1 MLKLALQAEPGCEI
15 ATLEL
20 TRGGVSYSIETIRAI
35 KAQMDLER
43 DDLYFLIGADS
54 LTELHTW
61 RQPDDILAEAQV
73 VVAQRPGFDP
83 GKVRPEYLGK
93 VLFFDSPLIPI
104 SSSGI
109 REIVRNGGRI
119 DELVPPAVAEYIR
132 ANGLYRSSI

>member
-1 MLKLALQAEPGCEI
+1 MLELALQAEPDCEI

-20 TRGGVSYSIETIRAI
+20 ARGGVSYSVDTVRAV
-35 KAQMDLER
+35 KAQMNLER
-43 DDLYFLIGADS
+43 GDLYFLIGADS
-54 LTELHTW
+54 LVELHTW
-61 RQPDDILAEAQV
+61 RQPEDILAETQV
-73 VVAQRPGFDP
+73 VVARRPGFDP

-119 DELVPPAVAEYIR
+119 AELVPPAVAEYIR
-132 ANGLYRSSI
+132 ANGLYRPAS